1 MCVGIEIA
9 CDLDREALLVEVR
22 GCQVLGAVTRRLRAA
37 ARGSE
42 RSASGAGRRLTA
54 RGSLRLGRLATRC
67 EWPFQSRSSTKRSR
81 VLVLA
86 VLVLAVLVLAVL
98 VLAVL
103 VLTVRVCGN
112 GGQGPRVGQHLQG

>member
-22 GCQVLGAVTRRLRAA
+22 GRQVLGAVTRRLRAA

-42 RSASGAGRRLTA
+42 RSASGAGRRSTA
-54 RGSLRLGRLATRC
+54 RGSLRLGRLAVP
-67 EWPFQSRSSTKRSR
+67 ESEFDQAFSSAGVDRAGVGR
-81 VLVLA
+81 A
-86 VLVLAVLVLAVL
+86 
-98 VLAVL
+98 
-103 VLTVRVCGN
+103 VCGN